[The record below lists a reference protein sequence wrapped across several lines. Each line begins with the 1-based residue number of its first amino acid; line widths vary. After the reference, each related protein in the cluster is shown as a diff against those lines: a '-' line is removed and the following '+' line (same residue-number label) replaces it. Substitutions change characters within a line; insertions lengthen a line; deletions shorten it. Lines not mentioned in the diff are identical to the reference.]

1 MLAADTIKAPLRRT
15 GQGALIREAGVYF
28 FGVMADVMPVRTPWM
43 S

>member
-1 MLAADTIKAPLRRT
+1 MLEADTIKAPLSQVW
-15 GQGALIREAGVYF
+15 QGALIREAGVYF